1 MEEIQRKLLTIIF
14 LYPEHRYKIFKQLQE
29 RHFSGQYKT
38 IFSACNKLYKQ
49 DKEIDA
55 VIVISIIGT
64 EYEMTI
70 VELLDMSLINKPNV
84 NEYIKMLVEQH
95 NNQQA
100 INKTKELLLKV
111 EKGEL
116 TQKEIQNQYI
126 NISKVFDDNSI
137 SNRIFDTLQ
146 GFSMVLDEIES
157 KKEYLKT
164 GFKKLDEYVFIDK
177 GDLIILAGKPS
188 SGKTTMAVNISMN
201 MSAKNKVLFFSL
213 ETSAVKIY
221 KKIASSAGSISYNS
235 ILKSNLLDSDYSS
248 FLNAANEFSKYSLK
262 VIEAAGMTVDDMAA
276 IALQEK
282 ADIIFIDYMQIV
294 SDKTAKSIY
303 ERVTNIS
310 KDLHI
315 LAQKEKIAIVALSQL
330 RRTDK
335 KEPVMSDLRES
346 GQIEQDADAIIFI
359 HNKEDSEEINKQTRE
374 IIIAKNKQGEIG
386 KLDFKFYGRVQTFD
400 EA

>member
-1 MEEIQRKLLTIIF
+1 
-14 LYPEHRYKIFKQLQE
+14 
-29 RHFSGQYKT
+29 
-38 IFSACNKLYKQ
+38 
-49 DKEIDA
+49 
-55 VIVISIIGT
+55 
-64 EYEMTI
+64 
-70 VELLDMSLINKPNV
+70 
-84 NEYIKMLVEQH
+84 
-95 NNQQA
+95 
-100 INKTKELLLKV
+100 
-111 EKGEL
+111 
-116 TQKEIQNQYI
+116 
-126 NISKVFDDNSI
+126 
-137 SNRIFDTLQ
+137 
-146 GFSMVLDEIES
+146 
-157 KKEYLKT
+157 
-164 GFKKLDEYVFIDK
+164 
-177 GDLIILAGKPS
+177 
-188 SGKTTMAVNISMN
+188 MAVNISMN